1 MSQVTYKAAGVDI
14 DAGQQAV
21 ELMKSAVRSTF
32 TANVLAD
39 VGAFGG
45 LYALTALPPQPVLV
59 ASTDGVGT
67 KVKLAA
73 QLGRWEGIGY
83 DIVNHCVNDILVQN
97 ARPLFFLDYIATSK
111 LIPTAVASVV
121 TGIAGA
127 CQAVGCALI
136 GGETAEMPGV
146 YTEGAFDLAGTVV
159 GLVDRSQLLPR
170 PQAMQAGDCLF
181 GLPSSGPHTN
191 GYSLIRQLV
200 ANRDLNEQLA
210 DGQTLADALLA
221 PHRCYLPAINTIQAA
236 QIDLL
241 GMAHITGG
249 GFIENLPRVL
259 PAHLQGVIYLERW
272 LWPPLFQQ
280 LQRWG
285 ELANEE
291 VFRVFNMGIGMILI
305 VPAAAAPLLQATLP
319 EALPIGHLAPRTAEQ
334 PAVQLLDAA

>member
-1 MSQVTYKAAGVDI
+1 MGQTTYKAAGVDI

-21 ELMKSAVRSTF
+21 ELMKNAVRSTF

-45 LYALTALPPQPVLV
+45 LYALTQLPPQPVLV

-73 QLGRWEGIGY
+73 QLGRWEGIGH

-97 ARPLFFLDYIATSK
+97 ARPLFFLDYVATSK
-111 LIPTAVASVV
+111 LIPEAVASVV
-121 TGIAGA
+121 TGIADA
-127 CQAVGCALI
+127 CRAVGCALL

-159 GLVDRSQLLPR
+159 GLVDRNDLLPR
-170 PQAMQAGDCLF
+170 PQAMQVGDCLF

-200 ANRDLNEQLA
+200 ANRDLDKPLT

-221 PHRCYLPAINTIQAA
+221 PHRSYLPAINSLQAA
-236 QIDLL
+236 KVDLL

-259 PAHLQGVIYLERW
+259 PTHLQGVIYLKRW
-272 LWPPLFQQ
+272 RYPPLFQQ

-285 ELANEE
+285 NLANEE
-291 VFRVFNMGIGMILI
+291 LFRVFNMGIGMILI
-305 VPAAAAPLLQATLP
+305 VPIAAAPALQATLP
-319 EALPIGHLAPRTAEQ
+319 EALPIGHLERRTTEQ
-334 PAVQLLDAA
+334 PAIRLVDTD

>member
-1 MSQVTYKAAGVDI
+1 MGQATYKAAGVDI
-14 DAGQQAV
+14 DAGQHAV
-21 ELMKSAVRSTF
+21 DLMKNAVRSTF

-45 LYALTALPPQPVLV
+45 LYALTQLPPQPVLV

-73 QLGRWEGIGY
+73 QLGRWEGIGH

-111 LIPTAVASVV
+111 LVPTAVASVV
-121 TGIAGA
+121 SGIADA
-127 CQAVGCALI
+127 CRAVGCALL

-159 GLVDRSQLLPR
+159 GLVDRNHLLPQ
-170 PQAMQAGDCLF
+170 PTAMQAGDALF

-200 ANRDLNEQLA
+200 GNRDLNEQVTN
-210 DGQTLADALLA
+210 GQTLADALLA
-221 PHRCYLPAINTIQAA
+221 PHRCYLPEIDKIQAA
-236 QIDLL
+236 HIDLW

-259 PAHLQGVIYLERW
+259 PPDLQGVIYLKCW
-272 LWPPLFQQ
+272 QPPPLFQQ
-280 LQRWG
+280 LRDWG
-285 ELANEE
+285 NLANEE
-291 VFRVFNMGIGMILI
+291 MFRVFNMGIGMILI
-305 VPAAAAPLLQATLP
+305 VPATAATALQATLP
-319 EALPIGHLAPRTAEQ
+319 EALPLGHLDRRLAEQ
-334 PAVQLLDAA
+334 PAVRLVDAK

>member
-1 MSQVTYKAAGVDI
+1 MSNVTYKAAGVDI
-14 DAGQQAV
+14 DAGQHAV

-45 LYALTALPPQPVLV
+45 LYALTALPPRPVLV

-73 QLGRWEGIGY
+73 QLGRWKGIGY

-121 TGIAGA
+121 TGIASA
-127 CQAVGCALI
+127 CRAVGCALI

-170 PQAMQAGDCLF
+170 PQAMQAADVLV

-191 GYSLIRQLV
+191 GYSLIRRLIEG
-200 ANRDLNEQLA
+200 RDLAMALA
-210 DGQTLADALLA
+210 DGQTLGDALLA
-221 PHRCYLPAINTIQAA
+221 PHRCYRAEVEALAA
-236 QIDLL
+236 AGVPVL

-249 GFIENLPRVL
+249 GFVENVPRIL
-259 PAHLQGVIYLERW
+259 PARLAAQIDLRAWAV
-272 LWPPLFQQ
+272 PPLFAN
-280 LQRWG
+280 LVAWG
-285 ELANEE
+285 QVATAEAY
-291 VFRVFNMGIGMILI
+291 RVWNMGVGMVVA
-305 VPAAAAPLLQATLP
+305 VPADAWPAAKMLLP
-319 EALPIGHLAPRTAEQ
+319 EAVQVGALVPRADDGPGVVLVER
-334 PAVQLLDAA
+334 

>member
-1 MSQVTYKAAGVDI
+1 MSHVTYKAAGVDI
-14 DAGQQAV
+14 DAGQHTV

-73 QLGRWEGIGY
+73 QLGRWEGIGH

-97 ARPLFFLDYIATSK
+97 ARPLFFLDYVATSK

-121 TGIAGA
+121 TGIADA
-127 CQAVGCALI
+127 CRAVGCALI

-159 GLVDRSQLLPR
+159 GLVDRSQLLPQ
-170 PQAMQAGDCLF
+170 PQAMQAGDWLF

-200 ANRDLNEQLA
+200 ANRDLSEALA

-221 PHRCYLPAINTIQAA
+221 PHRCYLAAVNTVQAA
-236 QIDLL
+236 RISLL

-259 PAHLQGVIYLERW
+259 PAHLQGVIYLKRW
-272 LWPPLFQQ
+272 QQPPLFQQ
-280 LQRWG
+280 LKQWG
-285 ELANEE
+285 NLANEE
-291 VFRVFNMGIGMILI
+291 LFRVFNMGIGMILI
-305 VPAAAAPLLQATLP
+305 VPAAAAHVLQATLP

>member
-1 MSQVTYKAAGVDI
+1 MSHVTYKAAGVDI
-14 DAGQQAV
+14 DAGQHAV

-73 QLGRWEGIGY
+73 QLGRWEGIGH

-97 ARPLFFLDYIATSK
+97 ARPLFFLDYVATSK

-121 TGIAGA
+121 TGIADA
-127 CQAVGCALI
+127 CRAVGCALI

-159 GLVDRSQLLPR
+159 GLVDRSQLLPQ
-170 PQAMQAGDCLF
+170 PQAMQAGDWLF

-200 ANRDLNEQLA
+200 ANRDLSEALA

-221 PHRCYLPAINTIQAA
+221 PHRCYLAAVNTVQAA
-236 QIDLL
+236 RISLL

-259 PAHLQGVIYLERW
+259 PAHLQGVIYLKRW
-272 LWPPLFQQ
+272 QQPPLFQQ
-280 LQRWG
+280 LKQWG
-285 ELANEE
+285 NLANEE
-291 VFRVFNMGIGMILI
+291 LFRVFNMGIGMILI
-305 VPAAAAPLLQATLP
+305 VPDAAAHVLQATLL

>member
-1 MSQVTYKAAGVDI
+1 MGHATYKAAGVDI

-21 ELMKSAVRSTF
+21 ELMKNAVRSTF

-45 LYALTALPPQPVLV
+45 LYALTQLPPQPVLV

-73 QLGRWEGIGY
+73 QLGRWEGIGH

-97 ARPLFFLDYIATSK
+97 ARPLFFLDYVATSK
-111 LIPTAVASVV
+111 LIPEAVASVV
-121 TGIAGA
+121 TGIADA
-127 CQAVGCALI
+127 CRAAGCALL

-159 GLVDRSQLLPR
+159 GLVDRNRLLPQ
-170 PQAMQAGDCLF
+170 PAAMQAGDYLF

-200 ANRDLNEQLA
+200 ADRNLNERLT

-221 PHRCYLPAINTIQAA
+221 PHRCYLPALDTLQAA
-236 QIDLL
+236 AVDLW

-259 PAHLQGVIYLERW
+259 PAQLQGVVYLKRW
-272 LWPPLFQQ
+272 QQPPLFQQ

-285 ELANEE
+285 NLANEE
-291 VFRVFNMGIGMILI
+291 LFRVFNMGIGMILI
-305 VPAAAAPLLQATLP
+305 VPATAAPALQAALP
-319 EALPIGHLAPRTAEQ
+319 AALPIGHLEKRTAAQ
-334 PAVQLLDAA
+334 PAVRLVDAA